1 MFRHSKNK
9 SHAVLY
15 SAMCHLWKAE
25 WKRLSLCKLLVRFR
39 GGQKQRV
46 HFFLHQNTLSLCHI
60 WNIKIIFKIHI
71 VRITHLLL
79 FNIIQKWQK
88 GFPLL
93 LLPFFTDSSTDS
105 WDHYHAKN
113 MLKWV
118 SRESL
123 GFTMN
128 FWAFAEQ
135 TANPFSEYWFYFPCL
150 LHRHLLITLAN

>member
-9 SHAVLY
+9 SHGVLY

-39 GGQKQRV
+39 GRQKQRV
-46 HFFLHQNTLSLCHI
+46 HFFLYQNTLSLCHI
-60 WNIKIIFKIHI
+60 WNIKKFLRSILWESHI
-71 VRITHLLL
+71 YFCLILYRNDKRV
-79 FNIIQKWQK
+79 
-88 GFPLL
+88 FPLL